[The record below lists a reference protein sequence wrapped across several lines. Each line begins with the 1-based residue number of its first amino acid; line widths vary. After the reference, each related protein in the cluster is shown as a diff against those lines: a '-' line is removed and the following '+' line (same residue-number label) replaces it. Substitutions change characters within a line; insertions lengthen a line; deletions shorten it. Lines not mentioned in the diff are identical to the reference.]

1 MTKVLL
7 IEEDPQARASA
18 ERALS
23 APDLTVIS
31 AETLESGLDAL
42 RREKPAALVIGIV
55 VPDLRGYD
63 LCQLIRQQPEF
74 EHLPIIICS
83 AQPYPA
89 DARRAKELGAD
100 DYVVKPYQDEQLL
113 NAVWNA
119 IELNNTV
126 FRVKFWGTRGSIATP
141 GPETIRY
148 GGNTS
153 CVEVRCGEEIIIFD
167 CGTGIREL
175 GISLA
180 KEYAERNLEVHLFV
194 SHTHWDHIQGFPF
207 FQPAYRAGN
216 RVNIYSLHS
225 PDRSLEKL
233 FTGQMDGNYFP
244 VTLDDLM
251 ARLHFDELNGDVQI
265 GDVKISHMH
274 LNHPGLALSFR
285 MESKGRSLVYMTDHE
300 PYHKLLGESAHTKKL
315 DAEIDAFAKGAD
327 LLVREA
333 QYTDEEYK
341 TKKGWGHS
349 ATSDAVFSAVNAEV
363 KRLVLFHHDPMHDD
377 EQVDSMVEFCRNKIK
392 EQGKEIRVM
401 GAADKLTLRI

>member
-1 MTKVLL
+1 MVKVLL
-7 IEEDPQARASA
+7 IEEDAETRALA
-18 ERALS
+18 ERALTTPEMSVTS
-23 APDLTVIS
+23 APDYQ
-31 AETLESGLDAL
+31 SGLDML
-42 RREKPAALVIGIV
+42 CNQRPNALVVGIS

-63 LCQLIRQQPEF
+63 VCQGIRKDPELQD
-74 EHLPIIICS
+74 LPIVICS
-83 AQPYPA
+83 AQSYPA
-89 DARRAKELGAD
+89 DVRRAKELGAD
-100 DYVVKPYQDEQLL
+100 AYVVKPYTGQQLVD
-113 NAVWNA
+113 AVWSA
-119 IELNNTV
+119 VETRSTI

-153 CVEVRCGEEIIIFD
+153 CVEVRCGDEIVIFD

-175 GISLA
+175 GIALA

-251 ARLHFDELNGDVQI
+251 ARLHFEELAGDVHI
-265 GDVKISHMH
+265 GDVKVSHMH
-274 LNHPGLALSFR
+274 LNHPGLALAFR
-285 MESKGRSLVYMTDHE
+285 VESKDHSVVYMTDHE
-300 PYHKLLGESAHTKKL
+300 PYHKLLGDSPHTKKL
-315 DAEIDAFAKGAD
+315 DAEIDAFAKGSN
-327 LLVREA
+327 LLIREA
-333 QYTDEEYK
+333 QYTDEEYL
-341 TKKGWGHS
+341 TKRGWGHS
-349 ATSDAVFSAVNAEV
+349 TTSDAVLSAVNAGA

-377 EQVDSMVEFCRNKIK
+377 RQIDSMVEFCRNKFK
-392 EQGKEIRVM
+392 EQGKEIGVM

>member
-1 MTKVLL
+1 MAKILL
-7 IEEDPQARASA
+7 IEEDAQARTNA

-23 APDLTVIS
+23 GPDLSVVS
-31 AETLESGLDAL
+31 AVELQSGLERL
-42 RREKPAALVIGIV
+42 RAERPEAVVIGVV

-63 LCQLIRQQPEF
+63 LLQEIRREPEF
-74 EHLPIIICS
+74 QHLPIVICS

-89 DARRAKELGAD
+89 DIRRAKDLGAD
-100 DYVVKPYQDEQLL
+100 DYVVKPHTDQQLAD
-113 NAVWNA
+113 AVWNS
-119 IELNNTV
+119 IELQSTV

-141 GPETIRY
+141 GPETVRY
-148 GGNTS
+148 GGNTA
-153 CVEVRCGEEIIIFD
+153 CVEVRCGQDILIFD

-175 GISLA
+175 GIALA
-180 KEYAERNLEVHLFV
+180 REYAERNLEVHLFV

-251 ARLHFDELNGDVQI
+251 ARLHFEELSGEVQI

-274 LNHPGLALSFR
+274 LNHPGLALSFKVQ
-285 MESKGRSLVYMTDHE
+285 SKGRSLVYMTDHE
-300 PYHKLLGESAHTKKL
+300 PYHKLLGDSPHTKKL
-315 DAEIDAFAKGAD
+315 DAEIDAFAKDAD
-327 LLVREA
+327 LLIREA
-333 QYTDEEYK
+333 QYTDEEYL
-341 TKKGWGHS
+341 TKRGWGHS
-349 ATSDAVFSAVNAEV
+349 TTTDAALSAASSDV

-377 EQVDSMVEFCRNKIK
+377 HQVDTMVESCRQKIK
-392 EQGKEIRVM
+392 EQGKEIRVL

>member
-7 IEEDPQARASA
+7 IEEDAQARAAAESA
-18 ERALS
+18 LA
-23 APDLTVIS
+23 APDLTVKT
-31 AETLESGLDAL
+31 APDFQSGLDLL
-42 RREKPAALVIGIV
+42 RVEKPTALVIGVV

-63 LCQLIRQQPEF
+63 LCQEIRRDPDFQ
-74 EHLPIIICS
+74 HLPIVICS

-100 DYVVKPYQDEQLL
+100 DYVVKPYAGQQLL
-113 NAVWNA
+113 DAVWNA
-119 IELNNTV
+119 IELNSTV

-141 GPETIRY
+141 GPETVRY
-148 GGNTS
+148 GGNTA
-153 CVEVRCGEEIIIFD
+153 CVEVRCGEDIIIFD

-175 GISLA
+175 GLELA
-180 KEYAERNLEVHLFV
+180 REYAEKNLEVHLFV

-207 FQPAYRAGN
+207 FQPAYRPGN
-216 RVNIYSLHS
+216 RVNIFSLHS

-251 ARLHFDELNGDVQI
+251 ARLHFEELVGDVQI

-285 MESKGRSLVYMTDHE
+285 MESKGRSFVYMTDHE
-300 PYHKLLGESAHTKKL
+300 PYQKLLGESAHTKKL
-315 DAEIDAFAKGAD
+315 DAEIDAFAKHAD
-327 LLVREA
+327 LLIREA
-333 QYTDEEYK
+333 QYTDEEYLV
-341 TKKGWGHS
+341 KKGWGHS
-349 ATSDAVFSAVNAEV
+349 STSDAASTAMNADV
-363 KRLVLFHHDPMHDD
+363 KKLVLFHHDPMHDD
-377 EQVDSMVEFCRNKIK
+377 QQVDAIVESCREKVSHHSKRIH
-392 EQGKEIRVM
+392 VM

>member
-1 MTKVLL
+1 MVKVLL
-7 IEEDPQARASA
+7 IEEDAETRALA
-18 ERALS
+18 ERALT
-23 APDLTVIS
+23 APDMTVIS
-31 AETLESGLDAL
+31 TEDYQSVLESL
-42 RREKPAALVIGIV
+42 RAQGPEVVVIGV
-55 VPDLRGYD
+55 TVPDLRGYD
-63 LCQLIRQQPEF
+63 LCQEISRDPDLRQVA
-74 EHLPIIICS
+74 IILCS
-83 AQPYPA
+83 AQSYPA
-89 DARRAKELGAD
+89 DIRRAKELGAD
-100 DYVVKPYQDEQLL
+100 EYVTKPYTEQQLAQ
-113 NAVWNA
+113 AVWSA
-119 IELNNTV
+119 VELRHTV

-148 GGNTS
+148 GGNTA
-153 CVEVRCGEEIIIFD
+153 CVEVRCGEDIIIFD

-175 GISLA
+175 GIALA
-180 KEYAERNLEVHLFV
+180 REYAERNLEVHLFV

-251 ARLHFDELNGDVQI
+251 ARLHFEELASDVQI
-265 GDVKISHMH
+265 GNVKISHMH

-300 PYHKLLGESAHTKKL
+300 PYHKLLGESPHTKKL
-315 DAEIDAFAKGAD
+315 DAEIDSFAKDAD
-327 LLVREA
+327 LLIREA
-333 QYTDEEYK
+333 QYTDDEYL
-341 TKKGWGHS
+341 TKRGWGHS
-349 ATSDAVFSAVNAEV
+349 STSDAVLSAVSAEA

-377 EQVDSMVEFCRNKIK
+377 QQIDSMVEFCRDKIK
-392 EQGKEIRVM
+392 EQGKQIRVM

>member
-1 MTKVLL
+1 MVKVLL
-7 IEEDPQARASA
+7 IEEDAEIRALA
-18 ERALS
+18 ERTLS
-23 APDLTVIS
+23 TAEMTVES
-31 AETLESGLDAL
+31 ATGYASGLTLL
-42 RREKPAALVIGIV
+42 RSQPPTALVIGIT

-63 LCQLIRQQPEF
+63 LLQEVRHDPQFQD
-74 EHLPIIICS
+74 LPIVISS
-83 AQPYPA
+83 AQSYPA
-89 DARRAKELGAD
+89 DARKGKELGAD
-100 DYVVKPYQDEQLL
+100 EYVVKPYEGKQLL
-113 NAVWNA
+113 DAVWSA
-119 IELNNTV
+119 IEIRSTI

-153 CVEVRCGEEIIIFD
+153 CVEVRCGDDIMIFD

-180 KEYAERNLEVHLFV
+180 REYAERNLEVHLFV

-225 PDRSLEKL
+225 PDRSLERL

-251 ARLHFDELNGDVQI
+251 ARLHFEELNGDVQI

-285 MESKGRSLVYMTDHE
+285 AESKGRSVVYMTDHE
-300 PYHKLLGESAHTKKL
+300 PYHKLLGESPHTKKL
-315 DAEIDAFAKGAD
+315 DGEIDAFAKDAD
-327 LLVREA
+327 LLIREA
-333 QYTDEEYK
+333 QYTDEEYI
-341 TKKGWGHS
+341 TKRGWGHS
-349 ATSDAVFSAVNAEV
+349 ATSDAVTSAVNAEA

-377 EQVDSMVEFCRNKIK
+377 QQIDSMVEFCRNKINQ
-392 EQGKEIRVM
+392 QGKDVRVI

>member
-1 MTKVLL
+1 MVKILL
-7 IEEDPQARASA
+7 IEEDAQTRALAQRALATQEMTVVSA
-18 ERALS
+18 E
-23 APDLTVIS
+23 DYQ
-31 AETLESGLDAL
+31 SGLEKL
-42 RREKPAALVIGIV
+42 RAERPTAVVIGV
-55 VPDLRGYD
+55 TVPDLRGYD
-63 LCQLIRQQPEF
+63 LCQDLRRDPDFQNI
-74 EHLPIIICS
+74 PIVVCS
-83 AQPYPA
+83 AQIYPT
-89 DARRAKELGAD
+89 DIRRAKELGAD
-100 DYVVKPYQDEQLL
+100 EYVMKPYTAQQIID
-113 NAVWNA
+113 AVWSA
-119 IELNNTV
+119 IEIRSSV

-148 GGNTS
+148 GGNTA
-153 CVEVRCGEEIIIFD
+153 CVEVRCGDDIIIFD

-180 KEYAERNLEVHLFV
+180 KEYADRNLEVHLFV

-251 ARLHFDELNGDVQI
+251 ARLHFEELAGDVQI
-265 GDVKISHMH
+265 GDVKISNMH

-300 PYHKLLGESAHTKKL
+300 PYHKLLGESPHTKKL
-315 DAEIDAFAKGAD
+315 DAEIDAFAKDSD
-327 LLVREA
+327 LLIREA
-333 QYTDEEYK
+333 QYTDTEYL

-349 ATSDAVFSAVNAEV
+349 TTTDAALSAVSAEC
-363 KRLVLFHHDPMHDD
+363 KRLVIFHHDPMHDD
-377 EQVDSMVEFCRNKIK
+377 LQIDSMIEFVREKVK
-392 EQGKEIRVM
+392 EHGKQIRVM

>member
-1 MTKVLL
+1 MVKVLL
-7 IEEDPQARASA
+7 IEEDAAARAVA
-18 ERALS
+18 ERALTT
-23 APDLTVIS
+23 PDMDVIS
-31 AETLESGLDAL
+31 ALDFDSGFEIL
-42 RREKPAALVIGIV
+42 RRQRPTVVVIGIT
-55 VPDLRGYD
+55 VPDLHGYD
-63 LCQLIRQQPEF
+63 LCQDIRRDPDLQDVPVV
-74 EHLPIIICS
+74 ICS
-83 AQPYPA
+83 AQSYPA
-89 DARRAKELGAD
+89 DIRRAKELGAD
-100 DYVVKPYQDEQLL
+100 EYVIKPYTEQQLV

-119 IELNNTV
+119 VEMRHTV

-148 GGNTS
+148 GGNTA
-153 CVEVRCGEEIIIFD
+153 CVEVRCGEDIVIFD

-175 GISLA
+175 GIALA
-180 KEYAERNLEVHLFV
+180 KEYADRNLEVHLFV

-216 RVNIYSLHS
+216 RVNIFSLHS

-251 ARLHFDELNGDVQI
+251 ARLHFEELAGDVSI
-265 GDVKISHMH
+265 GDTKISHMH

-300 PYHKLLGESAHTKKL
+300 PYHKLLGDSPHTKKL
-315 DAEIDAFAKGAD
+315 DAEIDAFAKDSD
-327 LLVREA
+327 LLIREA
-333 QYTDEEYK
+333 QYTDEEYLH
-341 TKKGWGHS
+341 KKGWGHS
-349 ATSDAVFSAVNAEV
+349 STSDAVVSAVNADT

-377 EQVDSMVEFCRNKIK
+377 QQIDSMVEFCRSKIQ

>member
-1 MTKVLL
+1 MVKVLL
-7 IEEDPQARASA
+7 VEEDEGTRTLA
-18 ERALS
+18 ERALTTPDITATS
-23 APDLTVIS
+23 ARDYQ
-31 AETLESGLDAL
+31 SGLEMLHKQRPD
-42 RREKPAALVIGIV
+42 ALVIGIS
-55 VPDLRGYD
+55 VPDLHGYD
-63 LCQLIRQQPEF
+63 FCQEVRRDPELQD
-74 EHLPIIICS
+74 LPIIICS

-89 DARRAKELGAD
+89 DVRRAKELGAD
-100 DYVVKPYQDEQLL
+100 EYVVKPFGGQQLVD
-113 NAVWNA
+113 AVWNA
-119 IELNNTV
+119 VETHSTI

-148 GGNTS
+148 GGNTA
-153 CVEVRCGEEIIIFD
+153 CVEVRCGEDILIFD

-175 GISLA
+175 GIALA
-180 KEYAERNLEVHLFV
+180 REYAERNLEVHLFV

-225 PDRSLEKL
+225 PDRSLERL

-251 ARLHFDELNGDVQI
+251 ARLHFEELAGDVQI

-285 MESKGRSLVYMTDHE
+285 VESKGHSLVYMTDHE
-300 PYHKLLGESAHTKKL
+300 PYHKLLGESPHTKRL
-315 DAEIDAFAKGAD
+315 DAEIDAFAKD
-327 LLVREA
+327 TNLLIREA
-333 QYTDEEYK
+333 QYTDEEYL

-349 ATSDAVFSAVNAEV
+349 ATSDAVLSAVNAEAQ
-363 KRLVLFHHDPMHDD
+363 RLVLFHHDPMHDD
-377 EQVDSMVEFCRNKIK
+377 EQIDSMVEFCRAKIK
-392 EQGKEIRVM
+392 EQGKEVRVM